1 MNPELQFDFTV
12 DKDTHTVN
20 VKREFAAPLDL
31 VWDAW
36 TIPELLDQWWA
47 PKPYITRTKTMDFR
61 EGGHWLYAMIGP
73 DGTTHWCR
81 ADYKQI
87 APREQFSGLD
97 AFCNEDGI
105 VNPDFPRSLWTN
117 TFIAQGS
124 TTLVNIVVQYQNL
137 ADLEKVIEMGFK
149 EGFSMALGNLD
160 QYLEARSKLKKS
172 LRMNNQPR
180 VTNYLNFPGNTEEAF
195 HFYRSVF
202 RTDFSGDGIHRFGDL
217 PPDANH
223 PPVAEN
229 VKQMIL
235 HIELPITGGH
245 VLMGTDAPEEMGF
258 TVTRGNNMHISVEPE
273 TRDEAQRIFD
283 ELSVGGEITMPIQDM
298 FWGAYFGSLTDR
310 FGINWMVNFTN
321 PTAPK

>member
-1 MNPELQFDFTV
+1 M
-12 DKDTHTVN
+12 
-20 VKREFAAPLDL
+20 
-31 VWDAW
+31 
-36 TIPELLDQWWA
+36 
-47 PKPYITRTKTMDFR
+47 
-61 EGGHWLYAMIGP
+61 
-73 DGTTHWCR
+73 
-81 ADYKQI
+81 
-87 APREQFSGLD
+87 
-97 AFCNEDGI
+97 
-105 VNPDFPRSLWTN
+105 
-117 TFIAQGS
+117 
-124 TTLVNIVVQYQNL
+124 
-137 ADLEKVIEMGFK
+137 
-149 EGFSMALGNLD
+149 
-160 QYLEARSKLKKS
+160 
-172 LRMNNQPR
+172 
-180 VTNYLNFPGNTEEAF
+180 TNYLNFPGNTEEAF

-245 VLMGTDAPEEMGF
+245 VLMGTDAHEEMGF

-273 TRDEAQRIFD
+273 TREEAQRSFD

-321 PTAPK
+321 PTAPE